1 MKRARVWL
9 VLALALVCGGVAGYL
24 AIDFLHG
31 RVDTVG
37 ISPSVATVPVVVAAR
52 DIAAGTILA
61 GADMKVAR
69 YPSDAAPTG
78 RVSDPKEILGRGVV
92 TSVFTDE
99 ALLSTKIA
107 QEGAGGGLPVIIP
120 KGMRAVSVEV
130 DEVIGVAG
138 FVQSGTR
145 VDVIVTINPMS
156 GRDNASSK
164 VILQNIQVAAAGQTT
179 ERDAEG
185 RAQTVPVI
193 TLLVTPEQTERL
205 TLAATEGR
213 IRLALRNVL
222 DYDEIPTAGI
232 QAAALVR
239 PDGEQAARRNP
250 VVRRSPPAASQSF
263 AVETYDGTE
272 RSVSTF

>member
-9 VLALALVCGGVAGYL
+9 ILTLALVCGGAAGYL
-24 AIDFLHG
+24 ALGLLRDRMQTAPIPTD
-31 RVDTVG
+31 
-37 ISPSVATVPVVVAAR
+37 TVPVVVAAR
-52 DIAAGTILA
+52 DIPAGAILA
-61 GADMKVAR
+61 GADVKLAH
-69 YPSDAAPTG
+69 YPADGAPVD
-78 RVSDPKEILGRGVV
+78 RMSEMDEVVGRGVV
-92 TSVFTDE
+92 APIYADE
-99 ALLSTKIA
+99 PLLSVKIA
-107 QEGAGGGLPVIIP
+107 QEGTGGGLPVIIP

-145 VDVIVTINPMS
+145 VDVIVTINPS
-156 GRDNASSK
+156 GGRENARSK
-164 VILQNIQVAAAGQTT
+164 VILQNVAVAAAGQTT
-179 ERDAEG
+179 ERDAQG

-193 TLLVTPEQTERL
+193 TLLVSPDQAERL

-213 IRLALRNVL
+213 IRLALRNVM
-222 DYDEIPTAGI
+222 DFEEVPTSGV

-239 PDGEQAARRNP
+239 PDGTQAPVARP
-250 VVRRSPPAASQSF
+250 VVRRSRPTTSRNF